1 MKEIY
6 TQYKVNLE
14 KYLNDFEIFINRDHY
29 LTEVVMPAK
38 KRLQRDTILIANIV
52 NQVHGGGG
60 MTINNTKINFRQ
72 AIDYTL
78 TGTIS
83 EGHEKFAKS
92 HILLTLN
99 QAIGN
104 IVNGTIPSKII
115 EPILPIKDEELK
127 NRCLELL
134 SKPGHFDTA
143 VREATLVLEARLKN
157 SVPNETLA
165 VLIPSTVN
173 INFENLVNNLLA
185 PSNPVLVISS
195 DPKERVAFHKIMLG
209 VGAYLRNPF
218 HHNID
223 DQMEWSWA
231 WSIVGFIDHL
241 LFELGKCEKRID

>member
-1 MKEIY
+1 MNADVLARYEASLISFFNE
-6 TQYKVNLE
+6 YKKLIRGEYPVGDRDNLVNKLE
-14 KYLNDFEIFINRDHY
+14 RETVYISK
-29 LTEVVMPAK
+29 
-38 KRLQRDTILIANIV
+38 IV
-52 NQVHGGGG
+52 WEVHGGGG
-60 MTINNTKINFRQ
+60 MILGKNSYTFQQ
-72 AIDYTL
+72 ALNYFL
-78 TGTIS
+78 TDTVPNGYDDFVS
-83 EGHEKFAKS
+83 S
-92 HILLTLN
+92 HISLTLN

-104 IVNGTIPSKII
+104 IRNQTIPVKKIS
-115 EPILPIKDEELK
+115 PVLPLKDVELK

-157 SVPNETLA
+157 SVPNEILA
-165 VLIPSTVN
+165 GLIPSTAN

-185 PSNPVLVISS
+185 PSNPVLIIST
-195 DPKERVAFHKIMLG
+195 DVKERVAFHKIMLG

-241 LFELGKCEKRID
+241 LFELGKCEKQD